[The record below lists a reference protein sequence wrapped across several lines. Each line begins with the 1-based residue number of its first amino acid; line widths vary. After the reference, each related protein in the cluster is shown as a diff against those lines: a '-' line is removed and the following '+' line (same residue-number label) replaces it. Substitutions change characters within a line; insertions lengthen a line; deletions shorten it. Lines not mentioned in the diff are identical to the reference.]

1 MLNYFMI
8 IYFMIIYFM
17 MIRENEKQ
25 YYKNCYKIVLK
36 DMIIR
41 VKFNNLIQRL
51 DRERQMR
58 LDK

>member
-1 MLNYFMI
+1 
-8 IYFMIIYFM
+8 MIIYFM

-25 YYKNCYKIVLK
+25 YYKDCYKIVLK